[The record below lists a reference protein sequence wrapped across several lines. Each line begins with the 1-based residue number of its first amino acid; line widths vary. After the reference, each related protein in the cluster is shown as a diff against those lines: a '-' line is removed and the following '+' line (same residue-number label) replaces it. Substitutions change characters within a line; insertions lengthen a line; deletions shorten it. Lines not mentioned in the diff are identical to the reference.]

1 MLRIIAGE
9 FKGRKLLAP
18 PGLETRPLP
27 DRIKQSLF
35 DWLGQSCAGWSV
47 ADVCAGSG
55 SFGCEALSRGAKTV
69 HLIEAGRHAISI
81 LQANQR
87 ALGSPGGLHLH
98 PRPFQLALPTL
109 SGLDLIFADPP
120 FPWFV
125 EEPATLGEL
134 LRLGA
139 AALGPKGRLVLRGER
154 GHDLPALPPG
164 LREAER
170 RFYGRSWVVALQR
183 VPHTPLPRQELE
195 APCRP
200 GAPSAPDL
208 PQG

>member
-35 DWLGQSCAGWSV
+35 DWLGQSCDGWSV

-55 SFGCEALSRGAKTV
+55 SFGCEAMSRGAKTV
-69 HLIEAGRHAISI
+69 HLIECGRHAISI
-81 LQANQR
+81 IQGNLR
-87 ALGSPGGLHLH
+87 ALGSPAGLHLH
-98 PRPFQLALPTL
+98 ARQFQQVLPTL

-120 FPWFV
+120 FPWFTDDR
-125 EEPATLGEL
+125 EALSEL
-134 LRLGA
+134 LRLAA
-139 AALGPKGRLVLRGER
+139 AALGAKGRLVLRGER
-154 GHDLPALPPG
+154 SHDLPTLPPG

-170 RFYGRSWVVALQR
+170 RFYGRSWVVVLQR
-183 VPHTPLPRQELE
+183 MPHAPLPRNEIGS
-195 APCRP
+195 APQSGR
-200 GAPSAPDL
+200 GAP
-208 PQG
+208 